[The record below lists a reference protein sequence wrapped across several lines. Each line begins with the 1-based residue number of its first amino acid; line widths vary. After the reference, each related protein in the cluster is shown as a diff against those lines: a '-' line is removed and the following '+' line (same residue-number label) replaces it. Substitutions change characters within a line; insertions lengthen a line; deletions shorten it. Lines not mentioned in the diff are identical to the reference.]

1 MTAATMQ
8 ELDDSR
14 RVLAE
19 KQFVSWTLHAFRL
32 HNASER
38 DNLVSVTIEVDGKK
52 RVVGIE
58 YDEDWVNNY
67 KVHADPDYE
76 EQAWEVVEGI
86 YERARKLHELEI
98 KKAANDNAP
107 RPKTAP
113 TIITAAELQHRVMEP
128 LKWVVPGY
136 VPEGFTLLS
145 GRPKIGKSWLNLDIA
160 LGVARGSKC
169 LGTIRCEKGDV
180 LYLALEDNE
189 RRLKSRIDKLTGV
202 IVTAGSTAIGREEWP
217 ANLYLTPEWPR
228 ADAGGLKLIEEWI
241 DAHPATRL
249 VIVDVLAMFRAAAN
263 RSSAYEQDYAA
274 IKGLQDIASRRR
286 IGIIGTHHNRKS
298 ASESGDPF
306 DLVSGTL
313 GMTGGADAGL
323 ILDRNSQGTTL
334 YVRGRDIDEKESAV
348 MFDKLSCRWRV
359 LGEAS
364 EVRRSDERKKILE
377 LLAEADE
384 PMSPVRIAAGTG
396 MTKGNVERLIGKM
409 VSAGELEKI
418 GRGRYAHPARAKST
432 P

>member
-1 MTAATMQ
+1 
-8 ELDDSR
+8 
-14 RVLAE
+14 
-19 KQFVSWTLHAFRL
+19 
-32 HNASER
+32 
-38 DNLVSVTIEVDGKK
+38 VTIEVDGKK
-52 RVVGIE
+52 RRVGIRYSE
-58 YDEDWVNNY
+58 EFIPPYEVI
-67 KVHADPDYE
+67 ADPDYE
-76 EQAWEVVEGI
+76 EQAWKVVDGV
-86 YERARKLHELEI
+86 YERARKLHELEA
-98 KKAANDNAP
+98 KKAANDNKP
-107 RPKTAP
+107 QPKAAP
-113 TIITAAELQHRVMEP
+113 TIITAAELQHREFEP

-160 LGVARGSKC
+160 LGVARGSTC
-169 LGTIRCEKGDV
+169 LGSIQCERGDV

-217 ANLYLTPEWPR
+217 ANLHLTPQWPR
-228 ADAGGLKLIEEWI
+228 ADAGGLKLIEDWI
-241 DAHPATRL
+241 DSHPATRL

-263 RSSAYEQDYAA
+263 RSSAYEQDYTA

-286 IGIIGTHHNRKS
+286 LGIIGTHHNRKS

-323 ILDRNSQGTTL
+323 ILDRSSQGTTL

-364 EVRRSDERKKILE
+364 EVRRSDERMKILDF
-377 LLAEADE
+377 LKDAAE
-384 PMSPVRIAAGTG
+384 PVAPTRIAAGTG
-396 MTKGNVERLIGKM
+396 MSLKGIERLLAKM
-409 VSAGELEKI
+409 VAAGEIEKA
-418 GRGRYAHPARAKST
+418 GRRRYIHASGVGASPT

>member
-1 MTAATMQ
+1 MTATIAQ
-8 ELDDSR
+8 LDDSR
-14 RVLAE
+14 KAVEE
-19 KQFVSWTLHAFRL
+19 KKFISWTMHAFRA
-32 HNASER
+32 HNPSER
-38 DNLVSVTIEVDGKK
+38 DDLVSVTVAIDGKK
-52 RVVGIE
+52 RSIGIA
-58 YDEDWVNNY
+58 YDEEFDPPY
-67 KVHADPDYE
+67 RIHADPDYE
-76 EQAWEVVEGI
+76 EDAWKVVDGI
-86 YERARKLHELEI
+86 YERARKLHELDV
-98 KKAANDNAP
+98 KKAANDNKP
-107 RPKTAP
+107 QPKAAP
-113 TIITAAELQHRVMEP
+113 TIITAAELQHREFEP

-169 LGTIRCEKGDV
+169 LGSIQCESGDV

-189 RRLKSRIDKLTGV
+189 RRLQSRINKLTDV
-202 IVTAGSTAIGREEWP
+202 IVTSGSQSFSYEEWP
-217 ANLYLTPEWPR
+217 PNLHLTPEWPR

-241 DAHPATRL
+241 DDHPATRL

-348 MFDKLSCRWRV
+348 TFDKLTCRWRV

-364 EVRRSDERKKILE
+364 EVWRSDERKKILD
-377 LLAEADE
+377 LLKDAAE
-384 PMSPVRIAAGTG
+384 PLGPSRIATGTG
-396 MTKGNVERLIGKM
+396 MAAKSVERLVGKM
-409 VSAGELEKI
+409 VTDGEIEKV
-418 GRGRYAHPARAKST
+418 GRAQYIHSSRSDLKK
-432 P
+432 

>member
-1 MTAATMQ
+1 MTRAKKQAHSYLSPEWIAERIPGATVVPDVYSGRHAVRANVLGAYTHVRLNVH
-8 ELDDSR
+8 EDDVIVHCS
-14 RVLAE
+14 VAE
-19 KQFVSWTLHAFRL
+19 KQA
-32 HNASER
+32 
-38 DNLVSVTIEVDGKK
+38 EV
-52 RVVGIE
+52 E
-58 YDEDWVNNY
+58 
-67 KVHADPDYE
+67 A
-76 EQAWEVVEGI
+76 EV
-86 YERARKLHELEI
+86 RKLLELPPKEQP
-98 KKAANDNAP
+98 KPRPEPKAAANDNVKP
-107 RPKTAP
+107 QTKVTP
-113 TIITAAELQHRVMEP
+113 TIITAAELQHREFEP
-128 LKWVVPGY
+128 LKWIVPGY

-160 LGVARGSKC
+160 LGVARGSTC
-169 LGTIRCEKGDV
+169 LGSIQCEKGDV

-189 RRLKSRIDKLTGV
+189 RRLQSRINKLTNV
-202 IVTAGSTAIGREEWP
+202 IVTPGSSTFRYEEWP
-217 ANLYLTPEWPR
+217 TNLHLTPEWPR

-348 MFDKLSCRWRV
+348 TFDKLSCRWRV

-364 EVRRSDERKKILE
+364 EVRRSDERKKVLD
-377 LLAEADE
+377 LLADAPEPLTPAD
-384 PMSPVRIAAGTG
+384 IATGTG
-396 MTKGNVERLIGKM
+396 MARNNVDRLLFKM
-409 VSAGELEKI
+409 MKDGQVEKA
-418 GRGRYAHPARAKST
+418 GRGKYIHPSKANSEST